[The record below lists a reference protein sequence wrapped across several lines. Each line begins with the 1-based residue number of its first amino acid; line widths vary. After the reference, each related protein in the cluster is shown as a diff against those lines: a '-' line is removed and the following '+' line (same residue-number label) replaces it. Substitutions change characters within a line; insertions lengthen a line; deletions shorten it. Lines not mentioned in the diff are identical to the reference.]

1 MPLPSFRWP
10 SPRRRLSLPDDVRA
24 ALPLEPRERVLAAAE
39 RLDGG
44 WAVATERALLLVPV
58 GGAAGRSDEPVERIA
73 WWTVDS
79 AAWDDASERLVVDAR
94 PPGRRPLVRRLALT
108 EPASSLLPETVRERV
123 QASIV
128 VSQKVRLLGR
138 AGGRVTAR
146 QVPGTADLVWN
157 VQLDPGLDPA
167 DPQVQA
173 AAEAALAEVRAQTA
187 T

>member
-1 MPLPSFRWP
+1 MPLPSLRWP
-10 SPRRRLSLPDDVRA
+10 SLRRRVPLPDAVRA
-24 ALPLEPRERVLAAAE
+24 VLALEPGERVLAVAE
-39 RLDGG
+39 LLDGG
-44 WAVATERALLLVPV
+44 WAVATERALLLAPGPSQ
-58 GGAAGRSDEPVERIA
+58 GGEAERIS

-94 PPGRRPLVRRLALT
+94 PPGRRPVVRRLALH
-108 EPASSLLPETVRERV
+108 EPESSLLPETVRERV

-128 VSQKVRLLGR
+128 VSQKVRLVGR

-146 QVPGTADLVWN
+146 QVPGSAELVWD

-173 AAEAALAEVRAQTA
+173 AAEAAMAEVRAQTA
-187 T
+187 S